1 MPEKP
6 TSIEVNGS
14 SSREAI
20 KKALKIL
27 GTTRDKVIIK
37 VLSEENKGLF
47 GMKGAAQA
55 KIRATLKEQNPHV
68 PRGTQKKCPK

>member
-1 MPEKP
+1 MPKKP
-6 TSIEVNGS
+6 KSVEVEGT

-27 GTTRDKVIIK
+27 GISRDEATIK
-37 VLSEENKGLF
+37 VLSEEEKGLF

-55 KIRATLKEQNPHV
+55 KVRVTLKE
-68 PRGTQKKCPK
+68 